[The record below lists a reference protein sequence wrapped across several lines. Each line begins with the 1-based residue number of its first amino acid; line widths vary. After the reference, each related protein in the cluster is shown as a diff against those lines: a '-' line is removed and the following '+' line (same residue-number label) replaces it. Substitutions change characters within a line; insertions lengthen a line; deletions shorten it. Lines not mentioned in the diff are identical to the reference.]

1 MILVPSPRQPLNG
14 NKMNHFLKNTVLVV
28 SLVFMNQ
35 ITNAQQ
41 FRTHAVKEG
50 ETLESIAKQYR
61 VTPYNILKLNKEL
74 KQHEE
79 LRPNT
84 ILVIPVGAV
93 ADKSSS
99 RKTSDIKKLF
109 PEVDSVERQKPFGFK
124 RHKVRRKET
133 LYGLTKRYNITEE
146 ELKRYNRELYSSQLR
161 KKMILR
167 IPIFQ
172 EQKKRTER
180 DSILE
185 TNFEIY
191 TVAPKETRW
200 SIAHKYGITI
210 DSMLVLNPDLSKIT
224 DYLREGQQLRLP
236 KLPGSTTENQ
246 ETELYI
252 SYTVPPKMNFYRLE
266 QEFGV
271 KSDEIVRL
279 NPEIAERGGLKEG
292 MIIRLPEKKL
302 DPGAINTENYIFYEV
317 KPKQTLFSLTRKLG
331 ISYGDLLLLNPDL
344 KEGLKAGMVL
354 KLPND
359 QKGDFEVRNALV
371 LDKINLLDSIN
382 LDNRPKLLF
391 LLPFRLDRLNLRDK
405 ESVEVNMEK
414 RNDVKLSLGLY
425 SGALVALDSIA
436 ELGVSVDVRT
446 YDNQLNLAR
455 TKEVLFRENLLDV
468 DAVVGPLDEQSLKE
482 VAVRTA
488 VHGIPVIAPVP
499 VKSDISLNNVFF
511 SYTSDEILRKRML
524 QHVADSLTG
533 QNIVVIADQKNS
545 VARDS
550 IVAKFPTAK
559 ILEVAEE
566 EKNIGINRGNLATM
580 LSEEVDNWVFLETG
594 NFKLISSVV
603 SILNSFNDALLDT
616 ENSTEKL
623 KLRLFTTNKNRAFE
637 NDVISSSHLSKLRFT
652 YPSVYRE
659 VANDN
664 FVKRYRKRFGDAPD
678 RYAVRGFDITYDLLL
693 KLAYKN
699 NLMEASKLIGKT
711 EYTGNTF
718 DYEKDFA
725 SGYFNRASYIMTY
738 DNLRIKEVN

>member
-1 MILVPSPRQPLNG
+1 MNRFFKNTILVL
-14 NKMNHFLKNTVLVV
+14 L
-28 SLVFMNQ
+28 LVF
-35 ITNAQQ
+35 IGHIGFAQQ
-41 FRTHAVKEG
+41 FVTHAVKEG

-61 VTPYNILKLNKEL
+61 VTPYNILKFNKEL
-74 KQHEE
+74 KQNDE
-79 LRPNT
+79 LSPNT
-84 ILVIPVGAV
+84 ILVIPSGLAAGQDTSAPV
-93 ADKSSS
+93 AGK
-99 RKTSDIKKLF
+99 KKLF
-109 PEVDSVERQKPFGFK
+109 PEEEPQEQIEPSGFG
-124 RHKVRRKET
+124 RHKVRKKET
-133 LYGLTKRYNITEE
+133 LYGIAKRYNITEE
-146 ELKRYNRELYSSQLR
+146 DIKRYNRELYSSQLR

-167 IPIFQ
+167 IPKYP
-172 EQKKRTER
+172 EQRGRTER

-185 TNFEIY
+185 ADFEIY

-224 DYLREGQQLRLP
+224 DYLREGQELRLP
-236 KLPGSTTENQ
+236 KMPGSTTENQ

-266 QEFGV
+266 KEFGV

-292 MIIRLPEKKL
+292 MVIRLPEKKL

-317 KPKQTLFSLTRKLG
+317 KPKQTVFSLTRKLG
-331 ISYGDLLLLNPDL
+331 ISYEDLLLLNPDL

-354 KLPND
+354 KLPTD

-371 LDKINLLDSIN
+371 LDKINLLDSI
-382 LDNRPKLLF
+382 DPANRPKLLF

-405 ESVEVNMEK
+405 ESVETNIEN
-414 RNDVKLSLGLY
+414 RNDIKYSLGLY

-436 ELGVSVDVRT
+436 ELGISVDVRT

-455 TKEVLFRENLLDV
+455 TKEVLFGENLLDV

-482 VAVRTA
+482 VAVRTS

-511 SYTSDEILRKRML
+511 SYTSDDILRKRML
-524 QHVADSLTG
+524 QHVTDSLTG
-533 QNIVVIADQKNS
+533 QNVVVIADQKNG
-545 VARDS
+545 VVKDS
-550 IVAKFPTAK
+550 ILAKFPMAK
-559 ILEVAEE
+559 VLEVKEE
-566 EKNIGINRGNLATM
+566 EKNIGINREKLATM
-580 LSEEVDNWVFLETG
+580 LSEEVENWVFVETG

-603 SILNSFNDALLDT
+603 SILNSFNGALLDV
-616 ENSTEKL
+616 ESSTEKL
-623 KLRLFTTNKNRAFE
+623 KVRMFTTNKNRAFE
-637 NDVISSSHLSKLRFT
+637 NDVISSSHLSNLRFT

-659 VANDN
+659 VANDK
-664 FVKRYRKRFGDAPD
+664 FVKRYRKRFGDTPD

-725 SGYFNRASYIMTY
+725 TGYFNQASYIMTY
-738 DNLRIKEVN
+738 DNLRIKEVKENP